1 MISKKSIIV
10 TGAASGI
17 GRACA
22 RRLLGAEN
30 QVVAVDLEREALET
44 ALGAES
50 DCLKF
55 FTGDVA
61 RTMTADG
68 AAALAVESFGGVDGL
83 AHFAA
88 AHSKLNWEQADE
100 EEFNRIMSVNITGPF
115 LMAKAAA
122 QVMIDQGTKGA
133 IVLTSSGGVLMGGT
147 GENGRGGPAYTT
159 SKGGVLVL
167 VRTLAKSWG
176 KYGIRVNAV
185 APGFIDAGMSAPF
198 FKDEEVRKQ
207 RGGGVP
213 LRRLGTA
220 EDVAKAVMFL
230 ASDDATY
237 ISGQEIAIDGG
248 VINSVLAQLPRERPA
263 EQ

>member
-1 MISKKSIIV
+1 MFSEKSIIV

-22 RRLLGAEN
+22 RRLLGTGN
-30 QVVAVDLEREALET
+30 RVVAVDLEREALET

-50 DCLKF
+50 ENLKF
-55 FTGDVA
+55 FAGDVA

-100 EEFNRIMSVNITGPF
+100 DEFNRIMSVNITGPF

-176 KYGIRVNAV
+176 KYGIRVNAISPGV
-185 APGFIDAGMSAPF
+185 VETAMTSEYSEEAMAGAASRAALGRVSQPEEQAAAAIWLLSDESGFITG
-198 FKDEEVRKQ
+198 ENTNIN
-207 RGGGVP
+207 GGAAFG
-213 LRRLGTA
+213 
-220 EDVAKAVMFL
+220 
-230 ASDDATY
+230 
-237 ISGQEIAIDGG
+237 
-248 VINSVLAQLPRERPA
+248 
-263 EQ
+263 